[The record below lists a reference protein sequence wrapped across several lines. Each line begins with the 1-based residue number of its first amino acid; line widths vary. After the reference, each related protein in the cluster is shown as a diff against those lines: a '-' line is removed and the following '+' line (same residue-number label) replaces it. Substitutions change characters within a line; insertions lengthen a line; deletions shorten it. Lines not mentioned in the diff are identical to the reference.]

1 MTALPRA
8 GTEEPVNLDRS
19 ELVRLLHTQGENDL
33 AERVE
38 QELPEK
44 VDTDRDSS
52 RLDAL
57 GLDRTQLMAKLAAS
71 GFGGTIAP

>member
-1 MTALPRA
+1 M
-8 GTEEPVNLDRS
+8 NLDRS

-33 AERVE
+33 AEKVE
-38 QELPEK
+38 QQLPEQ

-52 RLDAL
+52 QLDAL
-57 GLDRTQLMAKLAAS
+57 GLDRTQLMAKLAAG